1 MKPKT
6 LALFIIAVLVLAAG
20 CDDPSSSGSNGP
32 RNMRGVWDMRLQ
44 PEAAADA
51 DYTVT
56 VEVGGGSGAALVSLT
71 GPSYADT
78 AHVTAGVALPVGPC
92 GVTITFGNT
101 AGFNLVAGD
110 NWSILVSGGNIGPAF
125 PGDTVAS
132 TVGPVTSGGDW
143 TCAETYCDGSALSSV
158 VPDPGRS
165 LIGEPNPGG
174 QWYSVNILQ
183 DYARITAAIP
193 EQQAL
198 TLYLGTVNTPTP
210 PVLPTFILPP
220 LVMIGDSVTVTYRR
234 VAAADGENG
243 DFFRVIAVNG
253 SKFIDVEYLTGADMA
268 SGETAVSFSFAASS
282 PEVQLDFI
290 AGLSDVGERVIL
302 DAIEVRTTAGV
313 LIAEGFESGPGP
325 DCGISGA
332 NVNRLEPR
340 LPAWRVG
347 SLCVS
352 ALGAPAGAYAL
363 RFEGGATRQF
373 SGSIISNST
382 TSGITSMI
390 GGLSGLLDSGSGLE
404 GLFAQAWE
412 PVWTGWFTSI
422 AAANQSRQNLVGT
435 FKGEA
440 RDHTCVESGQL
451 TASVHQ
457 NELTDLSAVN
467 WVIRIDGQ
475 VVECE
480 PALEPGDTAVFGD
493 NLSGDTLS
501 FGDTLGSSTGDT
513 VEVIQLGAFILGRE
527 NAGDDWGNEYSLR
540 GALSGNLLN
549 LSFTESNGLAVA
561 NAVGVVGEDQIV
573 GVLTGRLVFDSGR
586 VCRLEPGATFVID
599 LVPK

>member
-1 MKPKT
+1 MKYQT
-6 LALFIIAVLVLAAG
+6 IALLAIVLAVLSAG
-20 CDDPSSSGSNGP
+20 CDNPSSSGSDGP
-32 RNMRGVWDMRLQ
+32 RNMRGVWDMRLA

-51 DYTVT
+51 DYTIT

-78 AHVTAGVALPVGPC
+78 ARVTAGVALPVGPC

-110 NWSILVSGGNIGPAF
+110 NWSVLVSGGNIGPAF

-132 TVGPVTSGGDW
+132 TVGPVTSGGAW
-143 TCAETYCDGSALSSV
+143 TCAQTYCDGSALSSV

-165 LIGEPNPGG
+165 LIGRPGPGG
-174 QWYSVNILQ
+174 QWYSVAIAQN
-183 DYARITAAIP
+183 YARVTAAIP
-193 EQQAL
+193 EQQAV
-198 TLYLGTVNTPTP
+198 TLYLGTVSTTS
-210 PVLPTFILPP
+210 PVPLILPP
-220 LVMIGDSVTVTYRR
+220 LVMIGDSITVTYRR
-234 VAAADGENG
+234 ATAADGENG

-253 SKFIDVEYLTGADMA
+253 SKFLDAEYLTGAEM
-268 SGETAVSFSFAASS
+268 TAGDTMVSFTFAASS
-282 PEVQLDFI
+282 PEVQIDFI
-290 AGLSDVGERVIL
+290 AGLSDVGERVVL
-302 DAIEVRTTAGV
+302 DAIEVRNQAGV
-313 LIAEGFESGPGP
+313 LIAEGFESGPAL
-325 DCGISGA
+325 DCGVSGA
-332 NVNRLEPR
+332 NVNRFEPR

-352 ALGAPAGAYAL
+352 ALNAPAGAYAL

-382 TSGITSMI
+382 TSGLASMI

-412 PVWTGWFTSI
+412 PVWTGWFTSF
-422 AAANQSRQNLVGT
+422 AAAQQSRRNLVGA

-440 RDHTCVESGQL
+440 KNHACVESGQI

-457 NELTDLSAVN
+457 SELTDLSAVN
-467 WVIRIDGQ
+467 WVLRLSGQ

-480 PALEPGDTAVFGD
+480 PALEPGDTIIFGD

-501 FGDTLGSSTGDT
+501 FGDTLGTTTGDT
-513 VEVIQLGAFILGRE
+513 VQVIQLGAFVLGRE
-527 NAGDDWGNEYSLR
+527 NAIDDWGNEYSLR
-540 GALSGNLLN
+540 GALSGNLIN
-549 LSFTESNGLAVA
+549 LSFAESNGLAVA
-561 NAVGVVGEDQIV
+561 NAVGVVGEDQII
-573 GVLTGRLVFDSGR
+573 GALTGRLVFDSGR
-586 VCRLEPGATFVID
+586 VCRLEPGATIVID